1 MIVSAHQPNFAP
13 WLGFFDKALHSDVLV
28 LLDTVQF
35 IKRGYQNRTQL
46 KGVAGP
52 QWLTVPVITKGR
64 YDQATWTSRST
75 RRPTGRRVHLRTL
88 RGVLAKAPYRD
99 VLLEAVEPI
108 YGREGVRRLV
118 DLNVAVIREVTLR
131 LGIATRLV
139 LASELDV
146 TGSSTRLMLNLT
158 RAVGGDVYLSGPTGR
173 TYLEPE
179 LLRGRGRGPA
189 LPPVRGLRVP
199 AAATAISRRASA
211 ASTTSPTPGSLP
223 GTAVASSPKLRP
235 AADRRSHR
243 PDHIAHE
250 GLVEAL
256 LPRRP

>member
-46 KGVAGP
+46 KGTAGP

-64 YDQATWTSRST
+64 YDQATMDVEIDETADWQ
-75 RRPTGRRVHLRTL
+75 RVHLRTL
-88 RGVLAKAPYRD
+88 QGLLAKAPHRD

-118 DLNVAVIREVTLR
+118 DLNVAVIREVIVR

-158 RAVGGDVYLSGPTGR
+158 QAVGGEVYLSGPTGR

-179 LLRGRGRGPA
+179 LFAAEGVDLRYHRFEAFEYPQRHGDFAPGLSCFDYIGNAGFAPWHGGR
-189 LPPVRGLRVP
+189 V
-199 AAATAISRRASA
+199 
-211 ASTTSPTPGSLP
+211 
-223 GTAVASSPKLRP
+223 
-235 AADRRSHR
+235 
-243 PDHIAHE
+243 
-250 GLVEAL
+250 
-256 LPRRP
+256 